1 MTYASIVGKSL
12 KLPYSASR
20 HVTGLGQERGGVRA
34 TVRNLGREPVTI
46 VYLDIVPWYLRLF
59 LHTLTITNN
68 GRPLEPKR
76 LEFIPG
82 IDRVR
87 PYHLEMVLTLP
98 PK

>member
-1 MTYASIVGKSL
+1 MLYLRLVKSL